1 MDLEALAE
9 RVKAGDARSVS
20 RLITLIEN
28 QDADG
33 AALLKRLQPSNSKAA
48 VIGITGYP
56 GSGKSTLIAQLVTA
70 YRRQH
75 MKVAILAIDTSSPV
89 SGGAILGDRIRMQE
103 HSLDSGV
110 FIRSMASRGQYGG
123 VARATADA
131 VGVLKTAG
139 FDIIFVETIGVGQAD
154 VEIAS
159 IAGTVVVVAAPGL
172 GDEVQ
177 AMKAGL
183 LEVAHIVVVNK
194 ADREGADATIR
205 DLAEW
210 TARVVR
216 TVATKGEGLPELI
229 QAIAEHQR
237 VLKIQDQHLSR

>member
-33 AALLKRLQPSNSKAA
+33 AALLKRLQPSNSKAE

-56 GSGKSTLIAQLVTA
+56 GAGKSTLIAQLEPV
-70 YRRQH
+70 YSPQH
-75 MKVAILAIDTSSPV
+75 ER
-89 SGGAILGDRIRMQE
+89 GAILGDRIRMQE

-110 FIRSMASRGQYGG
+110 FIHSMASRGQYGG

-139 FDIIFVETIGVGQAD
+139 FA
-154 VEIAS
+154 
-159 IAGTVVVVAAPGL
+159 
-172 GDEVQ
+172 
-177 AMKAGL
+177 
-183 LEVAHIVVVNK
+183 
-194 ADREGADATIR
+194 
-205 DLAEW
+205 
-210 TARVVR
+210 
-216 TVATKGEGLPELI
+216 
-229 QAIAEHQR
+229 
-237 VLKIQDQHLSR
+237 

>member
-1 MDLEALAE
+1 MDLEALGG
-9 RVKAGDARSVS
+9 RVKAGDPRGVS

-56 GSGKSTLIAQLVTA
+56 GAGKSTLIAQLVTA

-103 HSLDSGV
+103 HCLDSGV

-131 VGVLKTAG
+131 VEVLKAAG

-154 VEIAS
+154 IEIAS
-159 IAGTVVVVAAPGL
+159 IAGTVVMVVAPGL

-229 QAIAEHQR
+229 QAIAEHER
-237 VLKIQDQHLSR
+237 VLKIQGQHPS